1 MGQESQNE
9 LQDLTA
15 VHGFYLSVLQKN
27 LGHGVPVPAE
37 VKHSSNGQGATPEAA
52 ALKHWLDLLDM
63 AICPPMVRDLLK
75 STQGF
80 ETSHALLRYYVTKAS
95 QRANDRD
102 KLDCVTTLLF
112 RQAPPDSPHKWQRPE
127 TDSSYYFMSEAAQA
141 FKAELLR
148 ALGGTQF
155 DSMPAEHVQ
164 FLREFEFL
172 FQELEEFRHFDQI
185 MDSGIVQRV
194 RELKQSLGKS
204 FYHPDSLANIAV
216 WNDVFGRRF
225 DDLFHD
231 ATKQIKTFAEN
242 VQKEGG
248 SIMSRVEGDITV
260 KQLTEIK
267 TQQILAQDYQFAQDS
282 FRKVSKFK
290 KAVDNKKSGRVV
302 YAPIPPRAAPM
313 PPPAPAPGVRPS
325 IPSASPQVQPLA
337 AATAE
342 EMAPPRQATAPPRP
356 QPQQQ
361 PQMKQ
366 QAEVLA
372 VPPSQAVQN
381 AIQEGKIH
389 SAREAIKNYVRTAD
403 PKYAHIVPI
412 KNSKI
417 TLTLAEVEA
426 FRTDYQGEK
435 SFRADYVNIM
445 MILVAYLSRMIVEVD
460 EYNQKTSSAYLWKPH
475 VDSLGYLLT
484 TLDRLGMEAE
494 QIRNVARQRGLQ
506 DKASAI
512 EASLA
517 KLKEYAR
524 TVSQT
529 LQSVDKH
536 AT

>member
-1 MGQESQNE
+1 MGPKSQNE

-15 VHGFYLSVLQKN
+15 VHGFYLTVLQKN
-27 LGHGVPVPAE
+27 LNHGVPIPAE
-37 VKHSSNGQGATPEAA
+37 IKSPSVNGQGSTPEATTS
-52 ALKHWLDLLDM
+52 LKNWLDLLDM
-63 AICPPMVRDLLK
+63 AICPPMVRDALK
-75 STQGF
+75 TVQGF
-80 ETSHALLRYYVTKAS
+80 DVPHALLRYYVSKAS

-112 RQAPPDSPHKWQRPE
+112 RQVPADSPHKWQRPE

-141 FKAELLR
+141 FKAELHR
-148 ALGGTQF
+148 ALGESDF
-155 DSMPAEHVQ
+155 DPMPTDDTK

-185 MDSGIVQRV
+185 MDSSIVQRV
-194 RELKQSLGKS
+194 REVKQSLGKS
-204 FYHPDSLANIAV
+204 FYHPESLASTAV

-231 ATKQIKTFAEN
+231 ATKQIKTFAET
-242 VQKEGG
+242 VQREGG

-260 KQLTEIK
+260 KELTEIK
-267 TQQILAQDYQFAQDS
+267 TQQILAQDYQFAQDQ

-302 YAPIPPRAAPM
+302 YAPIPPRAAPAA
-313 PPPAPAPGVRPS
+313 PQGAPAAPRPTIS
-325 IPSASPQVQPLA
+325 SVHPQVQPLA

-342 EMAPPRQATAPPRP
+342 AIAPQRPVAPPPRSHMAAPHAA
-356 QPQQQ
+356 
-361 PQMKQ
+361 
-366 QAEVLA
+366 AEVLA

-389 SAREAIKNYVRTAD
+389 SAREAIRNYVRAAD
-403 PKYAHIVPI
+403 SKYAHIVPV

-417 TLTLAEVEA
+417 TLTTAEVEA
-426 FRTDYQGEK
+426 FRTEYQGEK
-435 SFRADYVNIM
+435 SFRSDYVNIIM
-445 MILVAYLSRMIVEVD
+445 MLVGYLSRMIVEVD

-475 VDSLGYLLT
+475 VDALGYLLA
-484 TLDRLGMEAE
+484 TLNRVGMEAE
-494 QIRNVARQRGLQ
+494 QIRNIARQRGLN
-506 DKASAI
+506 DKATAI
-512 EASLA
+512 EASLT
-517 KLKEYAR
+517 KLRDYAR

-529 LQSVDKH
+529 LQSVNKQ

>member
-1 MGQESQNE
+1 VGQQSQQE
-9 LQDLTA
+9 LQDLSA
-15 VHGFYLSVLQKN
+15 VHGFYVSVLQKN
-27 LGHGVPVPAE
+27 LGHGIPVPTEIKQAT
-37 VKHSSNGQGATPEAA
+37 NGQGAAAETVA

-63 AICPPMVRDLLK
+63 AIFPPMVRDALK
-75 STQGF
+75 GTQGF
-80 ETSHALLRYYVTKAS
+80 EAAHALLRYYVTKAS

-112 RQAPPDSPHKWQRPE
+112 RQPAPGSPHTWQRPE
-127 TDSSYYFMSEAAQA
+127 TDSSYYFMAQA
-141 FKAELLR
+141 ALAFEAELYR
-148 ALGGTQF
+148 ALGDVHF
-155 DSMPAEHVQ
+155 DSMPPEHVQ

-172 FQELEEFRHFDQI
+172 YQELEEFRHFDQI

-194 RELKQSLGKS
+194 REVKQSLGTS

-216 WNDVFGRRF
+216 WNDMFGRRF

-242 VQKEGG
+242 VQREGG

-267 TQQILAQDYQFAQDS
+267 TQQILAQDYQFAQDQ

-302 YAPIPPRAAPM
+302 YAPVPPRAAPVM
-313 PPPAPAPGVRPS
+313 PPAPAAGVRPM
-325 IPSASPQVQPLA
+325 IPPAAPNVQPLA

-342 EMAPPRQATAPPRP
+342 ATAAPRQAAAPPRP
-356 QPQQQ
+356 QPQ
-361 PQMKQ
+361 MKA

-381 AIQEGKIH
+381 AIQEGKVH
-389 SAREAIKNYVRTAD
+389 SAREAIKTYVRTAD
-403 PKYAHIVPI
+403 AKYAHIVPI

-417 TLTLAEVEA
+417 TLTSAEVEA
-426 FRTDYQGEK
+426 FRIEYQGEK

-445 MILVAYLSRMIVEVD
+445 MTLVAYLSRMIVEVD
-460 EYNQKTSSAYLWKPH
+460 EYNQKTGSAYLWKPH
-475 VDSLGYLLT
+475 VDSLGYLLS
-484 TLDRLGMEAE
+484 TLDRLSIEAE
-494 QIRNVARQRGLQ
+494 QVRNTARQRGLQ
-506 DKASAI
+506 DKATAI
-512 EASLA
+512 EASLE
-517 KLKEYAR
+517 KVKEYAR

-529 LQSVDKH
+529 LQSADKH

>member
-1 MGQESQNE
+1 VGQKSQNE
-9 LQDLTA
+9 LQDLTT
-15 VHGFYLSVLQKN
+15 VHGFYLAVLQKN
-27 LGHGVPVPAE
+27 LNHGVPVPTE
-37 VKHSSNGQGATPEAA
+37 IKHSANGQGSTPETTTT
-52 ALKHWLDLLDM
+52 LKNWLDLLDM
-63 AICPPMVRDLLK
+63 AICPPMVRDALK
-75 STQGF
+75 TVQGF
-80 ETSHALLRYYVTKAS
+80 EVPHALLRYYVTKAS
-95 QRANDRD
+95 PRANDRD

-112 RQAPPDSPHKWQRPE
+112 RQAPPESPHKWQRPE
-127 TDSSYYFMSEAAQA
+127 TDSSYYFMSEAARA
-141 FKAELLR
+141 FKAELYR
-148 ALGGTQF
+148 ALEEPQF
-155 DSMPAEHVQ
+155 EAMPSDHAQ

-172 FQELEEFRHFDQI
+172 FQELEEFRHFDQL

-194 RELKQSLGKS
+194 REVKQSLGKS
-204 FYHPDSLANIAV
+204 FYHPDSLATTAV

-242 VQKEGG
+242 VQREGG

-302 YAPIPPRAAPM
+302 YAPIPPRAAPVA
-313 PPPAPAPGVRPS
+313 PQAAAPAARPT
-325 IPSASPQVQPLA
+325 IPAASPEVQPLA

-342 EMAPPRQATAPPRP
+342 SIAPPRQAAPPPRP
-356 QPQQQ
+356 QAPQQAAA
-361 PQMKQ
+361 

-389 SAREAIKNYVRTAD
+389 SAREAIKTYVRNAD
-403 PKYAHIVPI
+403 SKYAHIVPI

-417 TLTLAEVEA
+417 TLTTAEVEA

-435 SFRADYVNIM
+435 SFRADYVNII

-475 VDSLGYLLT
+475 VDALGYLLT
-484 TLDRLGMEAE
+484 TLDRVSMEAE
-494 QIRNVARQRGLQ
+494 QIRNIARQRGLQ